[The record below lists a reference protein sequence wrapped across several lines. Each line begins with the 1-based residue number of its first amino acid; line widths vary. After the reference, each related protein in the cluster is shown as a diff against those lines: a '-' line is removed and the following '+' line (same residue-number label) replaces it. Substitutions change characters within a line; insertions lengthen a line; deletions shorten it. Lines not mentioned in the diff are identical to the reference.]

1 VSPSDADP
9 LALLVDDS
17 ADILDAYAE
26 ILRGAGFE
34 VLTASGG
41 ARALEIAFARPPD
54 VIVID
59 LWMPGMDGFETA
71 RALKADP
78 RTKGTP
84 VLGFTSL
91 GYSTKKAEEAG
102 CDLVLRKTA
111 PAEQFVS
118 TLRKL
123 VSEKP
128 VHR

>member
-1 VSPSDADP
+1 VTTSETDR

-17 ADILDAYAE
+17 VDILDAYAE
-26 ILRGAGFE
+26 ILRGAGFD
-34 VLTASGG
+34 VLTASSG
-41 ARALEIAFARPPD
+41 ARALDVAFERKPD

-111 PAEQFVS
+111 PAEQFVN
-118 TLRKL
+118 TIRKL
-123 VSEKP
+123 VTEKP
-128 VHR
+128 VQR